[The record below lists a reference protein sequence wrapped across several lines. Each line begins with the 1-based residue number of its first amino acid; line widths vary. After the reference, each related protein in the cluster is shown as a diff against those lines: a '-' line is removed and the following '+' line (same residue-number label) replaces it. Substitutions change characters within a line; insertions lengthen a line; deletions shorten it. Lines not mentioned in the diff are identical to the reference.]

1 MIHHVTCTDPRLAR
15 SCNTPNLSV
24 CNSYICNWQTKNS
37 QRYSV
42 QPSLK
47 LLGCRVLS
55 GSTLKSFLL
64 VATNPLA
71 MSFIGKTSSHV
82 HATACSE
89 PTMSNIWM
97 PCSHNQSVLVL
108 KLLLQQSLLHHH
120 PLSLH
125 WPPPVS
131 ALAPPCLADVLSNSA
146 QADKTRRLKTLLW
159 GPHPVCHTPLGLNS
173 KNTTINFVLS
183 CK

>member
-82 HATACSE
+82 QATACSE
-89 PTMSNIWM
+89 PHHVKHLNAMQ
-97 PCSHNQSVLVL
+97 PQSV
-108 KLLLQQSLLHHH
+108 
-120 PLSLH
+120 
-125 WPPPVS
+125 S
-131 ALAPPCLADVLSNSA
+131 ASPEAVIAAITAPPSSSI
-146 QADKTRRLKTLLW
+146 
-159 GPHPVCHTPLGLNS
+159 TPL
-173 KNTTINFVLS
+173 TTTSLS
-183 CK
+183 SCSSLSS